1 MENIGRGVFVCVCV
15 EGGGG
20 GGGKQGVCENGGWLE
35 ISPFGVT
42 TWSGECRGMRG

>member
-20 GGGKQGVCENGGWLE
+20 WEKQGVCENGGWLE